1 MEQFKSIDSYDRV
14 CTDEY
19 EVMRFDR
26 MNAYTDYIRKAI
38 RDSEK
43 YSADA
48 SEHAGVIQFTY

>member
-48 SEHAGVIQFTY
+48 YEHAGVIQFNY